1 LRIRKPKFDNK
12 WALCYN
18 ILLNSK
24 EKEIAMTKY
33 ENLEELL
40 SLLTQ
45 AQDLIGEIFGDADEA
60 FDMSINL
67 SNVISDA
74 ENLMELQDFIET
86 QNLTINGVSVTIES

>member
-1 LRIRKPKFDNK
+1 
-12 WALCYN
+12 
-18 ILLNSK
+18 
-24 EKEIAMTKY
+24 MTKY

-45 AQDLIGEIFGDADEA
+45 AQDLIEEIFGDADEA

-67 SNVISDA
+67 SNVISDT
-74 ENLMELQDFIET
+74 ENLMEFQDVIET

>member
-1 LRIRKPKFDNK
+1 
-12 WALCYN
+12 
-18 ILLNSK
+18 
-24 EKEIAMTKY
+24 MTKY

-74 ENLMELQDFIET
+74 ENLMEFQEFTEN
-86 QNLTINGVSVTIES
+86 QNLTINGVSVTIESRQ